1 MALRGIFW
9 IQFPWRNP
17 SVRCSDPQELLHSFL
32 PLVAAVNARAI
43 PFNGPI
49 LPAGNPTC
57 AAMDSRAGVSCVSG
71 ASNSSPAGQSGVEGV
86 ALGTSSMIAFLN
98 GGIATLTVSASGP
111 LVNAGIPTGTTIP
124 LNYVFSLSF
133 QNGGTGATVTGWS
146 LDFDL
151 LDGSSIIGNSGAIDG
166 VLTETATLSVTW
178 NRADLGELVVNVPQK
193 TSFDYRSTSG
203 VPEPGTMGLT
213 GSVFTFGAW
222 YLWRRKKGLAPIR
235 SGR

>member
-1 MALRGIFW
+1 
-9 IQFPWRNP
+9 
-17 SVRCSDPQELLHSFL
+17 
-32 PLVAAVNARAI
+32 
-43 PFNGPI
+43 
-49 LPAGNPTC
+49 
-57 AAMDSRAGVSCVSG
+57 
-71 ASNSSPAGQSGVEGV
+71 
-86 ALGTSSMIAFLN
+86 MIAFLN

-166 VLTETATLSVTW
+166 VPTDTSLSTSEVFPNTATMTTSAAALLGDTLTETATLSVTW